1 LANILYNMKRVLW
14 LTVQTAG
21 PDQKN
26 PIAHQPSG
34 ADAPGSVPLVAE
46 KPCQRPPYRQFLEV
60 SNCIRASP
68 GTRGLTGKW
77 ISRFTDADPGKL
89 HLMPNRPTSHR
100 LHSTAPNRWLLCT
113 VSAELLP
120 DGGLR
125 PQAGQPD

>member
-1 LANILYNMKRVLW
+1 MCLPARKGQWACSSAPIGIARARTKIGLANILYNMKRVLW

-60 SNCIRASP
+60 SNLKDES
-68 GTRGLTGKW
+68 
-77 ISRFTDADPGKL
+77 
-89 HLMPNRPTSHR
+89 
-100 LHSTAPNRWLLCT
+100 
-113 VSAELLP
+113 
-120 DGGLR
+120 
-125 PQAGQPD
+125 